1 MYEGGNYVRL
11 LRVTVAIDGFSQDFY
26 AAQAAVIITSSSGI
40 MIYNYSYL
48 CKMLYPK
55 YFMPCPKYLCTIFSF
70 FLETNM
76 KAIKAP
82 RLRLRLKL
90 NIIIQRKKC
99 EVEFVREMFRLLCSN
114 FFGFVRYNNDR
125 KVWNWSKWHLKIDMI
140 LIRTFFFFTMN

>member
-1 MYEGGNYVRL
+1 
-11 LRVTVAIDGFSQDFY
+11 
-26 AAQAAVIITSSSGI
+26 
-40 MIYNYSYL
+40 MIYTTRIYAKCCIRNIL
-48 CKMLYPK
+48 CRVRNIYVP
-55 YFMPCPKYLCTIFSF
+55 FSHF

-140 LIRTFFFFTMN
+140 LIRTFFFYDELKINSVGNAR